1 MIAAITEEEEAYQE
15 ICLLFEDPESDK
27 IKEKLERL
35 RNIMS
40 KKSCLQK
47 ETTNTVIRLKNELD
61 VSNHNSNMMKEVTEK
76 QTKEL
81 ELARR
86 ETDRIKKDA
95 KTVTDKLK
103 KDKEALM
110 KELEETREDNA
121 IINKENSDLKIKLST
136 KESIIEVLKEAAPT
150 NEEVVVIEPQYHQC
164 NACDKLFKESKDL
177 ERHITAKHEEKHCN
191 YCDKTCS
198 NEQELAKHLN
208 ECIEIGVANS
218 ICNKCNESFTSQGIK
233 RHKQNCHGVNK
244 YIECAECGEMC
255 RGQNTLKKHTDK
267 EHPMDVVRSKE
278 VCHHWRRGHCEK
290 GERCLFSHV
299 GHQNNPAAPKRAKVP
314 VCSNGSDC
322 DWLRKGICSYFHPRI
337 GVQKPWLNKKESHE
351 PRIQGGR
358 QEATGQRGRQEA
370 RGQGGRQEARSQ
382 GGRQNVRGQG
392 GRQEARSQGGRQ
404 EVRGQ
409 GGRQEARSQGGR
421 QDTRGQGGRQES
433 RSQGSRQEARS
444 QVNIPRRNLIQPD
457 RLDCKFDGRC
467 ERIPNCPWIHSME
480 DFPPLVGGRRNKQRR
495 EH

>member
-1 MIAAITEEEEAYQE
+1 
-15 ICLLFEDPESDK
+15 
-27 IKEKLERL
+27 
-35 RNIMS
+35 
-40 KKSCLQK
+40 
-47 ETTNTVIRLKNELD
+47 
-61 VSNHNSNMMKEVTEK
+61 
-76 QTKEL
+76 
-81 ELARR
+81 
-86 ETDRIKKDA
+86 
-95 KTVTDKLK
+95 
-103 KDKEALM
+103 
-110 KELEETREDNA
+110 
-121 IINKENSDLKIKLST
+121 
-136 KESIIEVLKEAAPT
+136 
-150 NEEVVVIEPQYHQC
+150 
-164 NACDKLFKESKDL
+164 
-177 ERHITAKHEEKHCN
+177 
-191 YCDKTCS
+191 
-198 NEQELAKHLN
+198 
-208 ECIEIGVANS
+208 
-218 ICNKCNESFTSQGIK
+218 
-233 RHKQNCHGVNK
+233 
-244 YIECAECGEMC
+244 
-255 RGQNTLKKHTDK
+255 
-267 EHPMDVVRSKE
+267 MDVVRSKE

-299 GHQNNPAAPKRAKVP
+299 GHQNNPAAPKKAKVP

-337 GVQKPWLNKKESHE
+337 GVQKPWLNKKESQE

-370 RGQGGRQEARSQ
+370 
-382 GGRQNVRGQG
+382 
-392 GRQEARSQGGRQ
+392 
-404 EVRGQ
+404 RGQ